1 MVEVSGRVD
10 GHAYDLLGAL
20 MSPDNAVRQK
30 AEVVWEDMKM
40 RLPDEVGPTEELL

>member
-1 MVEVSGRVD
+1 MD
-10 GHAYDLLGAL
+10 GHAGDLLGAL
-20 MSPDNAVRQK
+20 MSPDNTVRRK

>member
-1 MVEVSGRVD
+1 MD

-20 MSPDNAVRQK
+20 MSPDNTVRRK

-40 RLPDEVGPTEELL
+40 RLPDEVRSTEELR